1 MNSGL
6 VILPTYNERE
16 NIAKLVK
23 EILGQNL
30 NLDILVVDD
39 NSPDGTGQ
47 LVEDLRKNISGLAL
61 AKTGLG
67 LAGSSSLRDWLKPG
81 QDGPQLFILHR
92 QEKQGLGRAYIAGF
106 KWALA
111 KDYEY
116 IFEMDAD
123 FSHQP
128 KYLKDF
134 LQAIKDCDLVI
145 GSRYIKGGG
154 TQGWSF
160 SRELISRFGC
170 FYAEIILGLK
180 INDLTGGFKCYSR
193 KVLEK
198 IDLDN
203 VQSNGY
209 MFQIEMTYKAV
220 KNELKVKEIPIVF
233 LERQQGKTKFNK
245 KIIWEA
251 MVNCWRL
258 KFNI

>member
-1 MNSGL
+1 MDRGL

-23 EILGQNL
+23 EILAQNL
-30 NLDILVVDD
+30 GLDILVVDD

-47 LVEDLRKNISGLAL
+47 LVDDFKKSM
-61 AKTGLG
+61 
-67 LAGSSSLRDWLKPG
+67 
-81 QDGPQLFILHR
+81 PQLFILHR
-92 QEKQGLGRAYIAGF
+92 GKKEGLGRAYIAGF
-106 KWALA
+106 KWAL
-111 KDYEY
+111 DNNYDY

-134 LQAIKDCDLVI
+134 LAAIKDNELII

-154 TQGWSF
+154 TEGWSKI
-160 SRELISRFGC
+160 REFISRFGC
-170 FYAEIILGLK
+170 FYAKIILGLK
-180 INDLTGGFKCYSR
+180 IKDLTGGFKCYRR
-193 KVLEK
+193 KILAA
-198 IDLDN
+198 INLDQ

-209 MFQIEMTYKAV
+209 MFQIEMTYKAI
-220 KNELKVKEIPIVF
+220 KNNFKVKEIPIVF

-251 MVNCWRL
+251 VINCWKLRL
-258 KFNI
+258 GL